1 MYCILGLCF
10 LCKRVCVLE
19 AGVGMSS
26 GEEEKRLLGRYMEG
40 SQPWIPTA
48 KGMSIGVKAVQGR
61 GHMFQQGPSD

>member
-1 MYCILGLCF
+1 M
-10 LCKRVCVLE
+10 LE

-40 SQPWIPTA
+40 SQPRIPTA
-48 KGMSIGVKAVQGR
+48 KGMSTGEKAVQGR